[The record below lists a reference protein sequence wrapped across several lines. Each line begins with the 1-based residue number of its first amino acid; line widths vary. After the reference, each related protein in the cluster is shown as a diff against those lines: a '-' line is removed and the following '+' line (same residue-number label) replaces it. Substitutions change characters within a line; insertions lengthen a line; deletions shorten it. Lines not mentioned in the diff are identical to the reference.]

1 MNFPALYACR
11 SAIHPRSLLAGA
23 TANTPRRFFKHPRLF
38 IAVSLSI
45 VRAPRVNPCANAH
58 VRSSKINQRDEW
70 GVYSFSDMLDVHRER
85 LTEAAGKLHA
95 GGLATRGRRKRDRRR
110 NSCPT
115 GAGSPSQP
123 GGSAHAPLRSRYRQ
137 GASTTHCLTPHPTLT
152 LSATLQSGAASA
164 LSSRQFLRLTTPW
177 PEEEPQDQA
186 QNRQ

>member
-70 GVYSFSDMLDVHRER
+70 GVYSFSDMLEVHRER

-110 NSCPT
+110 NASHVLGRT
-115 GAGSPSQP
+115 GHWADDRA
-123 GGSAHAPLRSRYRQ
+123 SAP
-137 GASTTHCLTPHPTLT
+137 C
-152 LSATLQSGAASA
+152 SGRWCHEARVQAFAASLEVPYLLGVLTA
-164 LSSRQFLRLTTPW
+164 LARTDR
-177 PEEEPQDQA
+177 
-186 QNRQ
+186 